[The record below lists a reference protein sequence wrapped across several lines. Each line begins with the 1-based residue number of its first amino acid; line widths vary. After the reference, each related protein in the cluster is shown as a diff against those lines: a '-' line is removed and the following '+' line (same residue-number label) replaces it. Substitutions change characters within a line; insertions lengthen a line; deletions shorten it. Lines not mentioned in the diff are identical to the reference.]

1 VDDMSAAST
10 NFSGKILLVDDE
22 PHIRTYLSLVVKQ
35 LGNPT
40 IVEARD
46 GEEGVIMF
54 EQESPDLVLLDVNL
68 PRMSGIEALK
78 AIKAVNPHAVVIM
91 LTSAVSRQTVEAAL
105 ANGAANYIRKDAP
118 KEKIAAE
125 IAETIDA
132 MFELE

>member
-1 VDDMSAAST
+1 MTTPST

-22 PHIRTYLSLVVKQ
+22 PHIRTYLSLVVQQ
-35 LGNPT
+35 LGTPQV
-40 IVEARD
+40 IEARD

-54 EQESPDLVLLDVNL
+54 ELEAPDLVLLDVNL

-91 LTSAVSRQTVEAAL
+91 LTSAVNRQTVEAAL
-105 ANGAANYIRKDAP
+105 THGAANYIRKDAP

-125 IAETIDA
+125 IAETINA
-132 MFELE
+132 MFQVE

>member
-1 VDDMSAAST
+1 MTTPST
-10 NFSGKILLVDDE
+10 HFTGKILVVDDE

-54 EQESPDLVLLDVNL
+54 EQETPDLVLLDVNL
-68 PRMSGIEALK
+68 PRMSGIETLK
-78 AIKAVNPHAVVIM
+78 AIRAVNPHAVVIM
-91 LTSAVSRQTVEAAL
+91 LTSAVNRQTVEAAL
-105 ANGAANYIRKDAP
+105 AGGAANYIRKDAP